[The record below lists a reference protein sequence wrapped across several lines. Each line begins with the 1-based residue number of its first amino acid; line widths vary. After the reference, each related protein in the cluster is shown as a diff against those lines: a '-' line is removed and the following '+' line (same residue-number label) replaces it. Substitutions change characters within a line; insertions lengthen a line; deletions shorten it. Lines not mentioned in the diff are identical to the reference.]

1 MKYDL
6 IIIGGGING
15 AAIAADA
22 AGRGLS
28 VLLCEKDN
36 LAQHT
41 SWASTKLIHGGLRYL
56 EQYDFKLVRESLLE
70 REILMN
76 KAPFLIHPLQFIMPY
91 YKTKRPLWLIR
102 LGLFL
107 YDHLVRRKKI
117 PGSKKLNLKN
127 SNYGEPLI
135 AEIKTGFSYYD
146 CQTDDSRLTILTAL
160 LAHEKG
166 AEILTQTEVI
176 GAQRFADYWKLS
188 LKSGDRN
195 FELEGRVIV
204 NAAGPWVNSLVEK
217 CNIKNHPHL
226 KLIKGSHFTVP
237 KLYEGNHAYILQND
251 DKRIVFV
258 IPYLSQFS
266 LIGTTD
272 VEFSGNAN
280 ELKISDAEIQYLCD
294 AVGKYFNKPID
305 KTKINW
311 SFSGVR
317 ALLSENEQNPSEI
330 TRDYH
335 LVLST
340 EKHLA
345 PILSVYGGKLTTHR
359 VLAEDA
365 LKRLKP
371 YFPKMGPAWTLTA
384 PLPGAE
390 KAAPKVDWLPP
401 EMQKRLQTSYGCR
414 MEKIIGTAKSLA
426 DLGEHFGADLYQAE
440 VDYLIKN
447 EWVNSAF
454 ACAWINSKLGLDLDK
469 KELRDLEEYISSCR
483 GVPCGRPSSHE

>member
-22 AGRGLS
+22 AGRGLR
-28 VLLCEKDN
+28 VILCEKDN

-56 EQYDFKLVRESLLE
+56 EQYGFKLVRESLIE
-70 REILMN
+70 REVLMN
-76 KAPFLIHPLQFIMPY
+76 KVPFLIHPLQFIMPC

-107 YDHLVRRKKI
+107 YDHLAPRKKI
-117 PGSKKLNLKN
+117 PASKKINLEN
-127 SNYGEPLI
+127 SAVLQSK
-135 AEIKTGFSYYD
+135 IKQGFSYYD
-146 CQTDDSRLTILTAL
+146 CQTDDARLTILTAL
-160 LAHEKG
+160 LAKEKG

-176 GAQRFADYWKLS
+176 SAQRFADYWKVS
-188 LKSGDRN
+188 VKGHDRS
-195 FELEGRVIV
+195 FEIEAKVMV
-204 NAAGPWVNSLVEK
+204 NAAGPWVNDLAEK
-217 CNIKNHPHL
+217 CAVKNHPHL

-237 KLYEGNHAYILQND
+237 KLYEGNQAYILQND

-258 IPYLSQFS
+258 IPYLNQFS

-272 VEFSGNAN
+272 VEFSADPNVIDIN
-280 ELKISDAEIQYLCD
+280 NAEIEYLCK
-294 AVGKYFNKPID
+294 AVGDYFNKPID

-330 TRDYH
+330 TRDFH
-335 LVLST
+335 LNLNADN
-340 EKHLA
+340 KAA

-359 VLAEDA
+359 VLAEA
-365 LKRLKP
+365 VMKKLKP
-371 YFPKMGPAWTLTA
+371 FFPGMGPAWTLTA

-390 KAAPKVDWLPP
+390 KTLPDIAWLPP
-401 EMQKRLQTSYGCR
+401 EMLKRLQTSYGCR
-414 MEKIIGTAKSLA
+414 MEKIIGNAKSLA

-447 EWVNSAF
+447 EWLRSAF
-454 ACAWINSKLGLDLDK
+454 ACVWLNSKLGLFMQETEIARLDK
-469 KELRDLEEYISSCR
+469 YICERSNMAK
-483 GVPCGRPSSHE
+483 